1 LLIRKN
7 KFAMLKVENITKIYG
22 TTKALDDISF
32 SVKEG
37 DMFGLLGPNGA
48 GKTTLLRI
56 ITGISVPDSG
66 RVYFNGNLSG
76 GNYRSIIGYLP
87 EERGLYPKLKVSEH
101 ISYFGQLKGVSQKD
115 ISKNLK
121 FWLSRFEIAEYGNKF
136 VGDLSKGNQQ
146 KVQIICALIHTPRLL
161 IMDEPLSGFD
171 PINANIFNDV
181 ISELSAGGT
190 TIIFSSHNMA
200 SVESICN
207 NMILIDKGNKLLDG
221 NIKEIKQKYKQNEY
235 EIILSSPV
243 DKADIGPGLSIC
255 GYKTDSGC
263 HIYRIRKNGDISNN
277 EILDI
282 MTRENNE
289 ILYFTEVL
297 PTLNSIF
304 IRCINNHE

>member
-1 LLIRKN
+1 
-7 KFAMLKVENITKIYG
+7 MLKVENITKIYG
-22 TTKALDDISF
+22 ATKALDNISF
-32 SVKEG
+32 SVNEG

-56 ITGISVPDSG
+56 ITGIAVPDYGS
-66 RVYFNGNLSG
+66 VYFNGKLSDG
-76 GNYRSIIGYLP
+76 SHRGTIGYLP
-87 EERGLYPKLKVSEH
+87 EERGLYPKLKVGEH
-101 ISYFGQLKGVSQKD
+101 ITYFGQLKGASQKD
-115 ISKNLK
+115 ITKNLK
-121 FWLSRFEIAEYGNKF
+121 FWLSRFEITEYENKF

-146 KVQIICALIHTPRLL
+146 KVQIICALIHNPRLL

-181 ISELSAGGT
+181 ISGLSAGGT

-221 NIKEIKQKYKQNEY
+221 NINDIKQQYKNNEY
-235 EIILSSPV
+235 EIILSSPL
-243 DKADIGPGLSIC
+243 DETDIGHDLSVC
-255 GYKTDSGC
+255 SYKTDSGS
-263 HIYRIRKNGDISNN
+263 HIYRVRKNGNISNN

-282 MTRENNE
+282 MIRKNNE